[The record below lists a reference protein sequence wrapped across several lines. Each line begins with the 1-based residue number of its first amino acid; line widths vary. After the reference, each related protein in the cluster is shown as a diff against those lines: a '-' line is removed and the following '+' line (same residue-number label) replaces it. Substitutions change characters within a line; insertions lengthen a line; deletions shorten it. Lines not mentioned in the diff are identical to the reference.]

1 MNMDTLTTTN
11 DSISLVEVSNVPKV
25 NTEIILDSKSASST
39 IPSSNDFT
47 TPKVSRLE
55 NLAKFHTG
63 SLLPAF
69 RTPTRGLCFPPVDD
83 YAGTSTASSI
93 SCHEPELQRTLAIIK
108 PDGLQYKDVVLR
120 AINEAGLKILNQRL
134 LHLSPEQVSDIYSKH
149 YGSPSFPH
157 LVVSLSISPLLVLS
171 LAGKNAVEKWKT
183 MIGPYGQLREE
194 WFYPYSVRTRFGIQP
209 DIPDVIHAS
218 ETIADAKWEN
228 RYFYPRSILEP
239 ITADEAKVNDYL
251 KNWVCPTLQEGLIQ
265 VVHMKPINPILFL
278 AEWLLLN
285 NPYQPKFP
293 ERIAVS
299 PL

>member
-1 MNMDTLTTTN
+1 MVVIAEE
-11 DSISLVEVSNVPKV
+11 DSNLESVQCDICEMALKEIKNIVKSDHTEAEIGNIVHGICEKLPGFFGKECDKLVDEYGKQIIDSLVNKV
-25 NTEIILDSKSASST
+25 DCEK
-39 IPSSNDFT
+39 
-47 TPKVSRLE
+47 
-55 NLAKFHTG
+55 
-63 SLLPAF
+63 
-69 RTPTRGLCFPPVDD
+69 
-83 YAGTSTASSI
+83 
-93 SCHEPELQRTLAIIK
+93 
-108 PDGLQYKDVVLR
+108 
-120 AINEAGLKILNQRL
+120 QRL

-265 VVHMKPINPILFL
+265 VVHMKPINPLLFL